1 MESISLFGRV
11 APIAK
16 SPLDAA
22 RGRRRSPGMV
32 HLNQEELAD
41 RLAELL
47 REQLIQQNAPQGTR
61 FQNK

>member
-1 MESISLFGRV
+1 MSGRV

-32 HLNQEELAD
+32 RITEEELAD
-41 RLAELL
+41 RLAEYL
-47 REQLIQQNAPQGTR
+47 REAQIQKLKQM
-61 FQNK
+61 KY